1 MRGKQQ
7 QGFSRSFKSWLLSN
21 RKLPYLFEYNA
32 HNFLLKKELKVWV
45 RVINEGWGDTL
56 RCISI
61 LFAQW
66 LKVKQN
72 FIPIFN
78 QKLGVRVIHVCALY
92 SNKYGIQNGG
102 IIKSHMEKWRI
113 IKAAFNQPRSSARI
127 RFGPALTLFY
137 MLVGDLSIFYALK
150 KKRSKIFLV
159 LSEIWIGNNHIY
171 YSELQCL
178 CRVFLDF
185 EMRS

>member
-1 MRGKQQ
+1 MILVLFKKLKCLAESKLFEGHLRRNCC
-7 QGFSRSFKSWLLSN
+7 SWEHLLPCLHRRSPCHSSPSPFHLPDCPWWDR

-92 SNKYGIQNGG
+92 SNKYGSYETQIFVDLEIPKIDGWKIEG
-102 IIKSHMEKWRI
+102 HPVIKGH
-113 IKAAFNQPRSSARI
+113 
-127 RFGPALTLFY
+127 L
-137 MLVGDLSIFYALK
+137 
-150 KKRSKIFLV
+150 
-159 LSEIWIGNNHIY
+159 
-171 YSELQCL
+171 
-178 CRVFLDF
+178 
-185 EMRS
+185 